1 MELLN
6 HKSTPI
12 LRHIKIK
19 GEASPYNGDWIY
31 WSKRRG
37 ENPDTSNRVASLI
50 KRQKGICSHCGL
62 YFTSTDI
69 VEVDQIKPTSLD
81 GKDTYDNLQ
90 LLHKHCHDAKTRTDG
105 SIHSKSAKT

>member
-12 LRHIKIK
+12 VRHIKIK
-19 GEASPYNGDWIY
+19 GEANPYDGNWIY

-37 ENPDTSNRVASLI
+37 ESPDTSNRVASLI

-69 VEVDQIKPTSLD
+69 VEVDQIKPTSLC
-81 GKDTYDNLQ
+81 GKDT
-90 LLHKHCHDAKTRTDG
+90 
-105 SIHSKSAKT
+105 

>member
-12 LRHIKIK
+12 VRHIKIK
-19 GEASPYNGDWIY
+19 GEANPYDGNWIY

-37 ENPDTSNRVASLI
+37 ESPDTSNRVASLI

-69 VEVDQIKPTSLD
+69 VEVDMWKGYL
-81 GKDTYDNLQ
+81 G
-90 LLHKHCHDAKTRTDG
+90 
-105 SIHSKSAKT
+105 